1 MTEKRYE
8 KSSAESA
15 EVGSK
20 VSALHFVVAKYQ
32 FLCAHWT
39 PHQLENISNKVQLQ
53 VCTVGGQSETPLF
66 NLKIT
71 V

>member
-20 VSALHFVVAKYQ
+20 VSALHFVVTK
-32 FLCAHWT
+32 
-39 PHQLENISNKVQLQ
+39 
-53 VCTVGGQSETPLF
+53 
-66 NLKIT
+66 
-71 V
+71 

>member
-32 FLCAHWT
+32 FLCAQWT
-39 PHQLENISNKVQLQ
+39 SHQLANTPNKVQSQ
-53 VCTVGGQSETPLF
+53 VCTVGGQSETPLLNLNF
-66 NLKIT
+66 N
-71 V
+71 